1 MVMLVTLAAAKD
13 HLRIDN
19 SDDDNDLTLKI
30 HAASGAVLNY
40 IRNGA
45 DEFTDSSGEPILDSN
60 GVPVGIPFEIQAATL
75 LLLGYLFKDRDGD
88 PDKAFTHNYLPMGV
102 ISLLTFWRDPTL
114 R

>member
-30 HAASGAVLNY
+30 HAASGTVLNY

-45 DEFTDSSGEPILDSN
+45 DEFTDSAGDPILDSN
-60 GVPVGIPFEIQAATL
+60 DVPIGIPFEIQAATL
-75 LLLGYLFKDRDGD
+75 LLVGYLYKDRDGD
-88 PDKAFTHNYLPMGV
+88 PDKAFTHGYLPMGV
-102 ISLLTFWRDPTL
+102 MSLLYPYRDPAL